1 MKGYPNFV
9 GQSDLPK
16 CPFENFEIEILQ
28 YGVMAFVR
36 EFLGDFVLIDAGL
49 LAPSLK
55 ANYRLKY
62 NRFTEKNKIN
72 RSQLTSH
79 THTFEKN
86 IELSFKNLKVFKN

>member
-28 YGVMAFVR
+28 YGDMAFVR

-49 LAPSLK
+49 LAKGQLSTKVQQIHRKKTTL
-55 ANYRLKY
+55 
-62 NRFTEKNKIN
+62 TEVN
-72 RSQLTSH
+72 
-79 THTFEKN
+79 
-86 IELSFKNLKVFKN
+86 